1 MANPHPFIIPF
12 LWICIHCF
20 LLCFAMHLLYMDL
33 NSMYMHM
40 LLFWYLCVYICH
52 NIKKRNIYI
61 NIYIKKRKERRK
73 TSYEKGIFDSCF

>member
-1 MANPHPFIIPF
+1 M
-12 LWICIHCF
+12 
-20 LLCFAMHLLYMDL
+20 
-33 NSMYMHM
+33 
-40 LLFWYLCVYICH
+40 YLCVYVCH